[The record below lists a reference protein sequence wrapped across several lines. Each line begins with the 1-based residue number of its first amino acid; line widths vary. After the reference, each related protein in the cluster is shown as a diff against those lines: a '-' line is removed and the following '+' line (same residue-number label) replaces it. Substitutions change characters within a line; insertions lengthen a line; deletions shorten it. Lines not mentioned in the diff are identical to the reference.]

1 MKLVNNNFKNINSFQ
16 IILIILLVVY
26 FLSNVKTPNYLEPII
41 NNVYMYSSILLM
53 ILVMFLYKNYII
65 GIILVAF
72 ASILLFR
79 LDKTK
84 TNNAITN
91 IMNNSVITNSS
102 SQKSKDN
109 KLKNLN
115 TNLEKK
121 SLEEHIIESVSMK
134 PDNIPNPSTYHPVL
148 CSSHNADEL

>member
-26 FLSNVKTPNYLEPII
+26 FLSNVKTPNYLEPIF
-41 NNVYMYSSILLM
+41 NNVYMYSSIV
-53 ILVMFLYKNYII
+53 IIFIIMFLYKNYVV
-65 GIILVAF
+65 GIVLIAF
-72 ASILLFR
+72 VSILLLR

-84 TNNAITN
+84 TNNVVTN
-91 IMNNSVITNSS
+91 IVDSSIMTNSS
-102 SQKSKDN
+102 SQKTKN
-109 KLKNLN
+109 KKLKNLN

-121 SLEEHIIESVSMK
+121 SLEEEVIENVSMK
-134 PDNIPNPSTYHPVL
+134 PDNIPNPSAYHPVL